1 MRGAPPYLK
10 LPTTCPPVS
19 SPPQPVPGASRC
31 AGLGGGARGPSWL
44 PVMITMKVTVQPLP
58 HHHSLGTFYGMG
70 LGGGSRAFS
79 WTCAVPPREVGLAQ
93 EEGRSQRSSCSF
105 QASTWLV
112 ATAVGS
118 QGRVRGLPDP
128 WPVQS
133 HPELWSCW
141 GRVPT
146 PGHSSGQDTHT
157 WVAKGP
163 GYRERGRGP
172 GERGVQGRGVGASP
186 SLSLLAGRLS
196 QGFRE
201 IQGLR

>member
-1 MRGAPPYLK
+1 
-10 LPTTCPPVS
+10 
-19 SPPQPVPGASRC
+19 
-31 AGLGGGARGPSWL
+31 
-44 PVMITMKVTVQPLP
+44 MITMKVTVQPLP

-70 LGGGSRAFS
+70 LGGGSQAFS
-79 WTCAVPPREVGLAQ
+79 WTCAVPPREVGLARK
-93 EEGRSQRSSCSF
+93 EGRSQRSSCSL

-112 ATAVGS
+112 VTAVGS

-133 HPELWSCW
+133 HPELWSGW

-163 GYRERGRGP
+163 GSRERGRGP
-172 GERGVQGRGVGASP
+172 GERGVQGRGVGGGLHLWASWRGDRHRV
-186 SLSLLAGRLS
+186 SGRYRAS
-196 QGFRE
+196 AKCTFVIVNSTGGDGDRPWWPEQRRE
-201 IQGLR
+201 SALKIVC